1 MSTTFTV
8 TIKATSITVSNGM
21 EAFQLLTPLI
31 NMLTYEDE
39 FVEETKTLGFMYDE
53 QTDTLFLHKG
63 VDIKYLQRL
72 LIDMEVKYDLYDPY
86 REMDFEYDEIIAP
99 RNDEQ
104 VDVINFIAGLQHHAS
119 NINASQ
125 LFIVKPPGF
134 GKGHPCSTKLP
145 SPDRECGY
153 ITIGDLCI
161 GDNVFDA
168 HGNPTKV
175 TDIFDLGVTDVYK
188 VTFND
193 GRVSFCTDEHLWQ
206 VRTGK
211 NNPWRVMK
219 LKDMIKD
226 FKRSSTWKIE
236 NDRSDPYEYK
246 YYIPRQKCVNY
257 PKRDVPIDP
266 WVVGCFIGNGCCTSK
281 YLTISCPNDTI
292 PSLIADIC
300 GFEVKRNPRNYN
312 YTFYYEYG
320 KPVKTEDF
328 FEQLPEIMTY
338 SQFKEIPELYLVN
351 DVDTRMRL
359 VQGLMD
365 TDGSIS
371 SGKDLRYHV
380 NYVSTSIKLLEQI
393 KWLLWSFGYSGTI
406 VDDGRHE
413 KYTNG
418 FCGIVVFRIPNQ
430 IKQNFFTVSYKKGI
444 AIDAN
449 KHTQRDAFS
458 GVLIKDISFS
468 HREHCKCI
476 KVDNLE
482 HLYLTEN
489 FIVTHNTFC
498 SGVGMCKYK
507 TKTLIIMHRESLR
520 NQWINSLYNMQGL
533 SSKEVHEITTSEELY
548 DIAHNQH
555 GYDYDIYLMTHAT
568 FRAGLRRINNISDA
582 MNITKNLG
590 IGLKIIDEAHLE
602 FRNTLM
608 IDFVCNVKRNVY
620 ITATD
625 GRSAKEENSIFR
637 HVFAN
642 TLFYKPSGLLTNDMP
657 KKWVEYYTVT
667 LNTECKPNIYRYR
680 VAGGRGMNPASY
692 GKWVI
697 AYDKKQR
704 HFKCCRDL
712 LKIVYKDD
720 PHAKVL
726 LFMPLIDLCSECA
739 YFLTRSLNYDDTF
752 DYDLDIRTINSQN
765 SKADNERNKKADV
778 IVTTIPSCG
787 TGTDLPGI
795 TTIISCSPYVSGIT
809 CSQVFGRIRYC
820 GKVCKYYDIVDESVL
835 MDKIWLKSRR
845 KKFARLAL
853 NVKDIRWEEDPADE
867 EEKKE

>member
-1 MSTTFTV
+1 MPAAFTV

-119 NINASQ
+119 NVNASQ

-219 LKDMIKD
+219 LKDMITN
-226 FKRSSTWKIE
+226 F
-236 NDRSDPYEYK
+236 NEYK
-246 YYIPRQKCVNY
+246 YYIPRQRCAKY
-257 PKRDVPIDP
+257 PKRD
-266 WVVGCFIGNGCCTSK
+266 T
-281 YLTISCPNDTI
+281 
-292 PSLIADIC
+292 PS
-300 GFEVKRNPRNYN
+300 E
-312 YTFYYEYG
+312 E
-320 KPVKTEDF
+320 F
-328 FEQLPEIMTY
+328 FEQLCIMMAND
-338 SQFKEIPELYLVN
+338 QLKEIPEEYLVN
-351 DVDTRMRL
+351 DFETRMRFIN
-359 VQGLMD
+359 VLMR
-365 TDGSIS
+365 IS
-371 SGKDLRYHV
+371 SGKDHRYRV
-380 NYVSTSIKLLEQI
+380 NNVSISGKLLEQI
-393 KWLLWSFGYSGTI
+393 KWLLWSLGYSGTI
-406 VDDGRHE
+406 VDDSKVE
-413 KYTNG
+413 
-418 FCGIVVFRIPNQ
+418 
-430 IKQNFFTVSYKKGI
+430 FTDSDDSI
-444 AIDAN
+444 
-449 KHTQRDAFS
+449 
-458 GVLIKDISFS
+458 LIKDISFS

-476 KVDNLE
+476 KVDNPE

-853 NVKDIRWEEDPADE
+853 NIKDIRWEEDPTDE

>member
-53 QTDTLFLHKG
+53 PTDTLFLHKG

-104 VDVINFIAGLQHHAS
+104 IDVINFIAGLQHHAS

-193 GRVSFCTDEHLWQ
+193 GRISFCTDEHLWQ

-219 LKDMIKD
+219 LKDMITN
-226 FKRSSTWKIE
+226 F
-236 NDRSDPYEYK
+236 NEYK
-246 YYIPRQKCVNY
+246 YYIPRQRCVKY
-257 PKRDVPIDP
+257 PKRD
-266 WVVGCFIGNGCCTSK
+266 T
-281 YLTISCPNDTI
+281 
-292 PSLIADIC
+292 PS
-300 GFEVKRNPRNYN
+300 E
-312 YTFYYEYG
+312 E
-320 KPVKTEDF
+320 F
-328 FEQLPEIMTY
+328 FEQLCIMMTND
-338 SQFKEIPELYLVN
+338 QLKEIPEEYLVN
-351 DVDTRMRL
+351 DFETRMRFIN
-359 VQGLMD
+359 VLMR
-365 TDGSIS
+365 IS
-371 SGKDLRYHV
+371 SGKDHRYRV
-380 NYVSTSIKLLEQI
+380 NNISISGKLLEQI
-393 KWLLWSFGYSGTI
+393 KWLLWSLGYSGTI
-406 VDDGRHE
+406 VDDGKVE
-413 KYTNG
+413 
-418 FCGIVVFRIPNQ
+418 
-430 IKQNFFTVSYKKGI
+430 FTDSDDSI
-444 AIDAN
+444 
-449 KHTQRDAFS
+449 
-458 GVLIKDISFS
+458 LINDISFS

-476 KVDNLE
+476 KVDNPE

-853 NVKDIRWEEDPADE
+853 NVKDIRWEEDPAE

>member
-119 NINASQ
+119 NVNASQ

-219 LKDMIKD
+219 LKDMITN
-226 FKRSSTWKIE
+226 F
-236 NDRSDPYEYK
+236 NEYK
-246 YYIPRQKCVNY
+246 YYIPRQRCAKY
-257 PKRDVPIDP
+257 PKRD
-266 WVVGCFIGNGCCTSK
+266 T
-281 YLTISCPNDTI
+281 
-292 PSLIADIC
+292 PS
-300 GFEVKRNPRNYN
+300 E
-312 YTFYYEYG
+312 E
-320 KPVKTEDF
+320 F
-328 FEQLPEIMTY
+328 FEQLCIMMAND
-338 SQFKEIPELYLVN
+338 QLKEIPEEYLVN
-351 DVDTRMRL
+351 DFETRMRFIN
-359 VQGLMD
+359 VLMR
-365 TDGSIS
+365 IS
-371 SGKDLRYHV
+371 SGKDHRYRV
-380 NYVSTSIKLLEQI
+380 NNVSISGKLLEQI
-393 KWLLWSFGYSGTI
+393 KWLLWSLGYSGTI
-406 VDDGRHE
+406 VDDSKVE
-413 KYTNG
+413 
-418 FCGIVVFRIPNQ
+418 
-430 IKQNFFTVSYKKGI
+430 FTDSDDSI
-444 AIDAN
+444 
-449 KHTQRDAFS
+449 
-458 GVLIKDISFS
+458 LIKDISFS

-476 KVDNLE
+476 KVDNPE

-489 FIVTHNTFC
+489 FIITHNTFC

-853 NVKDIRWEEDPADE
+853 NVKDIRWEEDPTDE

>member
-1 MSTTFTV
+1 MSATFTV

-53 QTDTLFLHKG
+53 PTDTLFLHKG

-86 REMDFEYDEIIAP
+86 REMNFEYDEIIAP

-119 NINASQ
+119 NINVSQ

-153 ITIGDLCI
+153 ITMGDLCI
-161 GDNVFDA
+161 GDHVFDA

-219 LKDMIKD
+219 LKDMITN
-226 FKRSSTWKIE
+226 F
-236 NDRSDPYEYK
+236 NEYK
-246 YYIPRQKCVNY
+246 YYIPRQRCVKY
-257 PKRDVPIDP
+257 PKRD
-266 WVVGCFIGNGCCTSK
+266 T
-281 YLTISCPNDTI
+281 
-292 PSLIADIC
+292 PS
-300 GFEVKRNPRNYN
+300 E
-312 YTFYYEYG
+312 E
-320 KPVKTEDF
+320 F
-328 FEQLPEIMTY
+328 FEQLRIMMTND
-338 SQFKEIPELYLVN
+338 QLKEIPEEYLVN
-351 DVDTRMRL
+351 DFETRMRFIN
-359 VQGLMD
+359 VLMR
-365 TDGSIS
+365 IS
-371 SGKDLRYHV
+371 SGKDHRYRV
-380 NYVSTSIKLLEQI
+380 NNVSISGKLLEQI
-393 KWLLWSFGYSGTI
+393 KWLLWSLGYSGTI
-406 VDDGRHE
+406 VDDGKVE
-413 KYTNG
+413 
-418 FCGIVVFRIPNQ
+418 
-430 IKQNFFTVSYKKGI
+430 FTDSDDSI
-444 AIDAN
+444 
-449 KHTQRDAFS
+449 
-458 GVLIKDISFS
+458 LIKDISFS

-476 KVDNLE
+476 KVDNPE

-520 NQWINSLYNMQGL
+520 NQWISSLYNMQGL

-642 TLFYKPSGLLTNDMP
+642 TVFYKPSGLLTNDMP

-820 GKVCKYYDIVDESVL
+820 GKVCKYYDIVDASVL

-853 NVKDIRWEEDPADE
+853 NVKDIRWEEDPE
-867 EEKKE
+867 EGKKE

>member
-1 MSTTFTV
+1 MPATFTV

-21 EAFQLLTPLI
+21 EAFQILTPLI

-53 QTDTLFLHKG
+53 PTDTLFLHKG

-86 REMDFEYDEIIAP
+86 REMNFEYDEIIAP

-145 SPDRECGY
+145 SPDREYGY

-219 LKDMIKD
+219 LKDMITN
-226 FKRSSTWKIE
+226 F
-236 NDRSDPYEYK
+236 NEYK
-246 YYIPRQKCVNY
+246 YYIPRQRCVKY
-257 PKRDVPIDP
+257 PKRD
-266 WVVGCFIGNGCCTSK
+266 T
-281 YLTISCPNDTI
+281 
-292 PSLIADIC
+292 PS
-300 GFEVKRNPRNYN
+300 E
-312 YTFYYEYG
+312 E
-320 KPVKTEDF
+320 F
-328 FEQLPEIMTY
+328 FEQLCIMMTND
-338 SQFKEIPELYLVN
+338 QLKEIPEEYLVN
-351 DVDTRMRL
+351 DFETRMRFIN
-359 VQGLMD
+359 VLMR
-365 TDGSIS
+365 IS
-371 SGKDLRYHV
+371 SGKDHRYRV
-380 NYVSTSIKLLEQI
+380 NNASISGKLLEQI
-393 KWLLWSFGYSGTI
+393 KWLLWSLGYSETI
-406 VDDGRHE
+406 VDDGRVE
-413 KYTNG
+413 
-418 FCGIVVFRIPNQ
+418 
-430 IKQNFFTVSYKKGI
+430 FTDSDDSI
-444 AIDAN
+444 
-449 KHTQRDAFS
+449 
-458 GVLIKDISFS
+458 LIKDISFS

-476 KVDNLE
+476 KVDNPE

-520 NQWINSLYNMQGL
+520 NQWISSLYNMQGL

-548 DIAHNQH
+548 DIAHNKH

-712 LKIVYKDD
+712 LKIVYKND

-853 NVKDIRWEEDPADE
+853 NVKDIRWEEDPTE
-867 EEKKE
+867 EEGKKE

>member
-1 MSTTFTV
+1 MPATFTV

-21 EAFQLLTPLI
+21 EAFQILTPLI

-53 QTDTLFLHKG
+53 PTDTLFLHKG

-86 REMDFEYDEIIAP
+86 REMNFEYDEIIAP

-134 GKGHPCSTKLP
+134 GK
-145 SPDRECGY
+145 
-153 ITIGDLCI
+153 
-161 GDNVFDA
+161 
-168 HGNPTKV
+168 
-175 TDIFDLGVTDVYK
+175 
-188 VTFND
+188 
-193 GRVSFCTDEHLWQ
+193 
-206 VRTGK
+206 
-211 NNPWRVMK
+211 
-219 LKDMIKD
+219 
-226 FKRSSTWKIE
+226 
-236 NDRSDPYEYK
+236 
-246 YYIPRQKCVNY
+246 
-257 PKRDVPIDP
+257 
-266 WVVGCFIGNGCCTSK
+266 
-281 YLTISCPNDTI
+281 
-292 PSLIADIC
+292 
-300 GFEVKRNPRNYN
+300 
-312 YTFYYEYG
+312 
-320 KPVKTEDF
+320 
-328 FEQLPEIMTY
+328 
-338 SQFKEIPELYLVN
+338 
-351 DVDTRMRL
+351 
-359 VQGLMD
+359 
-365 TDGSIS
+365 
-371 SGKDLRYHV
+371 
-380 NYVSTSIKLLEQI
+380 
-393 KWLLWSFGYSGTI
+393 
-406 VDDGRHE
+406 
-413 KYTNG
+413 
-418 FCGIVVFRIPNQ
+418 
-430 IKQNFFTVSYKKGI
+430 
-444 AIDAN
+444 
-449 KHTQRDAFS
+449 
-458 GVLIKDISFS
+458 
-468 HREHCKCI
+468 
-476 KVDNLE
+476 
-482 HLYLTEN
+482 
-489 FIVTHNTFC
+489 TFC

-520 NQWINSLYNMQGL
+520 NQWISSLYNMQGL

-548 DIAHNQH
+548 DIAHNKH

-642 TLFYKPSGLLTNDMP
+642 TVFYKPSGLLTNDMP

-712 LKIVYKDD
+712 LKIVYKND

-853 NVKDIRWEEDPADE
+853 NVKDIRWEEDPTE
-867 EEKKE
+867 EEGKKE

>member
-1 MSTTFTV
+1 MPATFTV

-53 QTDTLFLHKG
+53 PTDTLFLHKG

-86 REMDFEYDEIIAP
+86 REMNFEYDEIIAP

-153 ITIGDLCI
+153 ITIGDLCV

-219 LKDMIKD
+219 LKDMITN
-226 FKRSSTWKIE
+226 F
-236 NDRSDPYEYK
+236 NEYK
-246 YYIPRQKCVNY
+246 YYIPRQRCVKY
-257 PKRDVPIDP
+257 PKRD
-266 WVVGCFIGNGCCTSK
+266 T
-281 YLTISCPNDTI
+281 
-292 PSLIADIC
+292 PS
-300 GFEVKRNPRNYN
+300 E
-312 YTFYYEYG
+312 E
-320 KPVKTEDF
+320 F
-328 FEQLPEIMTY
+328 FEQLCIMMTND
-338 SQFKEIPELYLVN
+338 QLKEIPEEYLVN
-351 DVDTRMRL
+351 DFETRMRFIN
-359 VQGLMD
+359 VLMR
-365 TDGSIS
+365 IS
-371 SGKDLRYHV
+371 SGKDHRYRV
-380 NYVSTSIKLLEQI
+380 NNVSISGKLLEQI
-393 KWLLWSFGYSGTI
+393 KWLLWSLGYSGTI
-406 VDDGRHE
+406 VDEGKVE
-413 KYTNG
+413 
-418 FCGIVVFRIPNQ
+418 
-430 IKQNFFTVSYKKGI
+430 FTDSDDSI
-444 AIDAN
+444 
-449 KHTQRDAFS
+449 
-458 GVLIKDISFS
+458 LIKDISFS

-476 KVDNLE
+476 KVDNPE

-520 NQWINSLYNMQGL
+520 NQWISSLYNMQGL

-642 TLFYKPSGLLTNDMP
+642 TVFYKPSGLLTNDMP

-712 LKIVYKDD
+712 LKIVYKND

-853 NVKDIRWEEDPADE
+853 NVKDIRWEEDPTE
-867 EEKKE
+867 EEGNKE

>member
-1 MSTTFTV
+1 MPTTFTV
-8 TIKATSITVSNGM
+8 TIKATSITISNGM

-53 QTDTLFLHKG
+53 PTDTLFLHKG

-211 NNPWRVMK
+211 NNPWCVMK
-219 LKDMIKD
+219 LKDMITN
-226 FKRSSTWKIE
+226 F
-236 NDRSDPYEYK
+236 NEYK
-246 YYIPRQKCVNY
+246 YYIPRQRCVKY
-257 PKRDVPIDP
+257 PKRD
-266 WVVGCFIGNGCCTSK
+266 T
-281 YLTISCPNDTI
+281 
-292 PSLIADIC
+292 PS
-300 GFEVKRNPRNYN
+300 E
-312 YTFYYEYG
+312 E
-320 KPVKTEDF
+320 F
-328 FEQLPEIMTY
+328 FEQLCIMITND
-338 SQFKEIPELYLVN
+338 QLKEIPEEYLVN
-351 DVDTRMRL
+351 DFETRMRFIN
-359 VQGLMD
+359 VLMR
-365 TDGSIS
+365 IS
-371 SGKDLRYHV
+371 SGKDHRYHV
-380 NYVSTSIKLLEQI
+380 NNISISGKLLEQI
-393 KWLLWSFGYSGTI
+393 KWLLWSLGYSGTI
-406 VDDGRHE
+406 VDDGKVE
-413 KYTNG
+413 
-418 FCGIVVFRIPNQ
+418 
-430 IKQNFFTVSYKKGI
+430 FTDSDDSI
-444 AIDAN
+444 
-449 KHTQRDAFS
+449 
-458 GVLIKDISFS
+458 LIKDISFS

-476 KVDNLE
+476 KVDNPE

-520 NQWINSLYNMQGL
+520 NQWISSLYNMQGL

-642 TLFYKPSGLLTNDMP
+642 TVFYKPSGLLTNDMP

-712 LKIVYKDD
+712 LKIVYKED

-853 NVKDIRWEEDPADE
+853 NVKDIRWEEDSE

>member
-8 TIKATSITVSNGM
+8 TIKATSITISNGM

-53 QTDTLFLHKG
+53 PTDTLFLHKG

-153 ITIGDLCI
+153 ITIGDLCV

-168 HGNPTKV
+168 HGNPTQV

-219 LKDMIKD
+219 LKDMITN
-226 FKRSSTWKIE
+226 F
-236 NDRSDPYEYK
+236 NEYK
-246 YYIPRQKCVNY
+246 YYIPRQRCVKY
-257 PKRDVPIDP
+257 PKRD
-266 WVVGCFIGNGCCTSK
+266 T
-281 YLTISCPNDTI
+281 
-292 PSLIADIC
+292 PS
-300 GFEVKRNPRNYN
+300 E
-312 YTFYYEYG
+312 E
-320 KPVKTEDF
+320 F
-328 FEQLPEIMTY
+328 FEQLCIMMTND
-338 SQFKEIPELYLVN
+338 QLKEIPEEYLVN
-351 DVDTRMRL
+351 DFETRMRFIN
-359 VQGLMD
+359 VLMQ
-365 TDGSIS
+365 IS
-371 SGKDLRYHV
+371 SGKDHRYRV
-380 NYVSTSIKLLEQI
+380 NNVSISGKLLEQI
-393 KWLLWSFGYSGTI
+393 KWLLWSLGYSGTI
-406 VDDGRHE
+406 VDDGKVE
-413 KYTNG
+413 
-418 FCGIVVFRIPNQ
+418 
-430 IKQNFFTVSYKKGI
+430 FTDSDDSI
-444 AIDAN
+444 
-449 KHTQRDAFS
+449 
-458 GVLIKDISFS
+458 LIKDISFS

-476 KVDNLE
+476 KVNNPE

-520 NQWINSLYNMQGL
+520 NQWISSLYNMQGL

-853 NVKDIRWEEDPADE
+853 NVKDIRWEEDPE

>member
-119 NINASQ
+119 NVNASQ

-219 LKDMIKD
+219 LKDMITN
-226 FKRSSTWKIE
+226 F
-236 NDRSDPYEYK
+236 NEYK
-246 YYIPRQKCVNY
+246 YYIPRQRCAKY
-257 PKRDVPIDP
+257 PKRD
-266 WVVGCFIGNGCCTSK
+266 T
-281 YLTISCPNDTI
+281 
-292 PSLIADIC
+292 PS
-300 GFEVKRNPRNYN
+300 E
-312 YTFYYEYG
+312 E
-320 KPVKTEDF
+320 F
-328 FEQLPEIMTY
+328 FEQLCIMMAND
-338 SQFKEIPELYLVN
+338 QLKEIPEEYLVN
-351 DVDTRMRL
+351 DFETRMRFIN
-359 VQGLMD
+359 VLMR
-365 TDGSIS
+365 IS
-371 SGKDLRYHV
+371 SGKDHRYRV
-380 NYVSTSIKLLEQI
+380 NNVSISGKLLEQI
-393 KWLLWSFGYSGTI
+393 KWLLWSLGYSGTI
-406 VDDGRHE
+406 VDDSKVE
-413 KYTNG
+413 
-418 FCGIVVFRIPNQ
+418 
-430 IKQNFFTVSYKKGI
+430 FTDSDDSI
-444 AIDAN
+444 
-449 KHTQRDAFS
+449 
-458 GVLIKDISFS
+458 LIKDISFS

-476 KVDNLE
+476 KVDNPE

-853 NVKDIRWEEDPADE
+853 NIKDIRWEEDPTDE

>member
-1 MSTTFTV
+1 MPATFTV

-21 EAFQLLTPLI
+21 EAFQILTPLI

-53 QTDTLFLHKG
+53 PTDTLFLHKG

-86 REMDFEYDEIIAP
+86 REMNFEYDEIIAP

-104 VDVINFIAGLQHHAS
+104 IDVINFIAGLQHHAS

-153 ITIGDLCI
+153 ITIGDLCV

-219 LKDMIKD
+219 LKDMITN
-226 FKRSSTWKIE
+226 F
-236 NDRSDPYEYK
+236 NEYK
-246 YYIPRQKCVNY
+246 YYIPRQRCVKY
-257 PKRDVPIDP
+257 PKRD
-266 WVVGCFIGNGCCTSK
+266 T
-281 YLTISCPNDTI
+281 
-292 PSLIADIC
+292 PS
-300 GFEVKRNPRNYN
+300 E
-312 YTFYYEYG
+312 E
-320 KPVKTEDF
+320 F
-328 FEQLPEIMTY
+328 FEQLCIMMTND
-338 SQFKEIPELYLVN
+338 QLKEIPEEYLVN
-351 DVDTRMRL
+351 DFETRMRFIN
-359 VQGLMD
+359 VLMR
-365 TDGSIS
+365 IS
-371 SGKDLRYHV
+371 SGKDHRYRV
-380 NYVSTSIKLLEQI
+380 NNVSISGKLLEQI
-393 KWLLWSFGYSGTI
+393 KWLLWSLGYSGTI
-406 VDDGRHE
+406 VDDGKVE
-413 KYTNG
+413 
-418 FCGIVVFRIPNQ
+418 
-430 IKQNFFTVSYKKGI
+430 FTDSDDSI
-444 AIDAN
+444 
-449 KHTQRDAFS
+449 
-458 GVLIKDISFS
+458 LIKDISFS

-476 KVDNLE
+476 KVDNPE

-520 NQWINSLYNMQGL
+520 NQWISSLYNMQGL

-642 TLFYKPSGLLTNDMP
+642 TVFYKPSGLLTNDMP

-712 LKIVYKDD
+712 LKIVYKND

-853 NVKDIRWEEDPADE
+853 NVKDIRWEEDPTE
-867 EEKKE
+867 EEGKKE

>member
-1 MSTTFTV
+1 MPATFTV

-53 QTDTLFLHKG
+53 PTDTLFLHKG

-86 REMDFEYDEIIAP
+86 REMNFEYDEIIAP

-145 SPDRECGY
+145 SPDREYGY
-153 ITIGDLCI
+153 ITIGDLCV

-211 NNPWRVMK
+211 NNPWCVMK
-219 LKDMIKD
+219 LKDMITN
-226 FKRSSTWKIE
+226 F
-236 NDRSDPYEYK
+236 NEYK
-246 YYIPRQKCVNY
+246 YYIPRQRCVKY
-257 PKRDVPIDP
+257 PKRD
-266 WVVGCFIGNGCCTSK
+266 T
-281 YLTISCPNDTI
+281 
-292 PSLIADIC
+292 PS
-300 GFEVKRNPRNYN
+300 E
-312 YTFYYEYG
+312 E
-320 KPVKTEDF
+320 F
-328 FEQLPEIMTY
+328 FEQLCIMMTND
-338 SQFKEIPELYLVN
+338 QLKEIPEEYLVT
-351 DVDTRMRL
+351 DFETRMRFIN
-359 VQGLMD
+359 VLMR
-365 TDGSIS
+365 IS
-371 SGKDLRYHV
+371 SGKDHRYRM
-380 NYVSTSIKLLEQI
+380 NNVSISGKLLEQI
-393 KWLLWSFGYSGTI
+393 KWLLWSLGYSGTI
-406 VDDGRHE
+406 VDDGKVE
-413 KYTNG
+413 
-418 FCGIVVFRIPNQ
+418 
-430 IKQNFFTVSYKKGI
+430 FTDSDDSI
-444 AIDAN
+444 
-449 KHTQRDAFS
+449 
-458 GVLIKDISFS
+458 LIKDISFS

-476 KVDNLE
+476 KVDNPE

-520 NQWINSLYNMQGL
+520 NQWISSLYNMQGL

-642 TLFYKPSGLLTNDMP
+642 TVFYKPSGLLTNDMP

-712 LKIVYKDD
+712 LKIVYKND

-853 NVKDIRWEEDPADE
+853 NVKDIRWEEDPTE
-867 EEKKE
+867 EEGKKE

>member
-1 MSTTFTV
+1 MPATFTV

-53 QTDTLFLHKG
+53 PTDTLFLHKG

-86 REMDFEYDEIIAP
+86 REMNFEYDEIIAP

-145 SPDRECGY
+145 SPDREYGY
-153 ITIGDLCI
+153 ITIGDLCV

-219 LKDMIKD
+219 LKDMITN
-226 FKRSSTWKIE
+226 F
-236 NDRSDPYEYK
+236 NEYK
-246 YYIPRQKCVNY
+246 YYIPRQRCVKY
-257 PKRDVPIDP
+257 PKRD
-266 WVVGCFIGNGCCTSK
+266 T
-281 YLTISCPNDTI
+281 
-292 PSLIADIC
+292 PS
-300 GFEVKRNPRNYN
+300 E
-312 YTFYYEYG
+312 E
-320 KPVKTEDF
+320 F
-328 FEQLPEIMTY
+328 FEQLCIMMTND
-338 SQFKEIPELYLVN
+338 QLKEIPEEYLVT
-351 DVDTRMRL
+351 DFETRMRFIN
-359 VQGLMD
+359 VLMR
-365 TDGSIS
+365 IS
-371 SGKDLRYHV
+371 SGKDHRYRV
-380 NYVSTSIKLLEQI
+380 NNVSISGKLLEQI
-393 KWLLWSFGYSGTI
+393 KWLLWSLGYSGTI
-406 VDDGRHE
+406 VDDGKVE
-413 KYTNG
+413 
-418 FCGIVVFRIPNQ
+418 
-430 IKQNFFTVSYKKGI
+430 FTDSDDSI
-444 AIDAN
+444 
-449 KHTQRDAFS
+449 
-458 GVLIKDISFS
+458 LIKDISFS

-476 KVDNLE
+476 KVDNPE

-520 NQWINSLYNMQGL
+520 NQWISSLYNMQGL

-642 TLFYKPSGLLTNDMP
+642 TVFYKPSGLLTNDMP

-712 LKIVYKDD
+712 LKIVYKND

-853 NVKDIRWEEDPADE
+853 NVKDIRWEEDPTE
-867 EEKKE
+867 EEGNKE

>member
-53 QTDTLFLHKG
+53 PTDTLFLHKG

-219 LKDMIKD
+219 LKDMITN
-226 FKRSSTWKIE
+226 F
-236 NDRSDPYEYK
+236 NEYK
-246 YYIPRQKCVNY
+246 YYIPRQRCVKY
-257 PKRDVPIDP
+257 PKRD
-266 WVVGCFIGNGCCTSK
+266 T
-281 YLTISCPNDTI
+281 
-292 PSLIADIC
+292 PS
-300 GFEVKRNPRNYN
+300 E
-312 YTFYYEYG
+312 E
-320 KPVKTEDF
+320 F
-328 FEQLPEIMTY
+328 FEQLCIMMTND
-338 SQFKEIPELYLVN
+338 QLKEIPEEYLVN
-351 DVDTRMRL
+351 DFETRMRFIN
-359 VQGLMD
+359 VLMR
-365 TDGSIS
+365 IS
-371 SGKDLRYHV
+371 SGKDHRYCV
-380 NYVSTSIKLLEQI
+380 NNVSISGKLLEQI
-393 KWLLWSFGYSGTI
+393 KWLLWSLGYSGTI
-406 VDDGRHE
+406 VDDGKVE
-413 KYTNG
+413 
-418 FCGIVVFRIPNQ
+418 
-430 IKQNFFTVSYKKGI
+430 FTDSDDSI
-444 AIDAN
+444 
-449 KHTQRDAFS
+449 
-458 GVLIKDISFS
+458 LIKDISFS

-476 KVDNLE
+476 KVDNPE

-568 FRAGLRRINNISDA
+568 FRAGLRRIDNISDA

-642 TLFYKPSGLLTNDMP
+642 TVFYKPSGLLTNDMP

-853 NVKDIRWEEDPADE
+853 NVKDIRWEEDPTDE

>member
-53 QTDTLFLHKG
+53 PTDTLFLHKG

-86 REMDFEYDEIIAP
+86 REMNFEYDEIIAP

-134 GKGHPCSTKLP
+134 GKGHPWSTKLP

-193 GRVSFCTDEHLWQ
+193 GRVSYCTDEHLWQ

-219 LKDMIKD
+219 LKDMITN
-226 FKRSSTWKIE
+226 F
-236 NDRSDPYEYK
+236 NEYK
-246 YYIPRQKCVNY
+246 YYIPRQRCVKY
-257 PKRDVPIDP
+257 PKRD
-266 WVVGCFIGNGCCTSK
+266 T
-281 YLTISCPNDTI
+281 
-292 PSLIADIC
+292 PS
-300 GFEVKRNPRNYN
+300 E
-312 YTFYYEYG
+312 E
-320 KPVKTEDF
+320 F
-328 FEQLPEIMTY
+328 FEQLCIMMTND
-338 SQFKEIPELYLVN
+338 QLKEIPEEYLVN
-351 DVDTRMRL
+351 DFETRIRFINVLMR
-359 VQGLMD
+359 
-365 TDGSIS
+365 IS
-371 SGKDLRYHV
+371 SGKDHRYRV
-380 NYVSTSIKLLEQI
+380 NNVSISGKLLEQI
-393 KWLLWSFGYSGTI
+393 KWLLWSLGYSGTI
-406 VDDGRHE
+406 VDDGKVE
-413 KYTNG
+413 
-418 FCGIVVFRIPNQ
+418 
-430 IKQNFFTVSYKKGI
+430 FTDSDDSI
-444 AIDAN
+444 
-449 KHTQRDAFS
+449 
-458 GVLIKDISFS
+458 LIKDISFS

-476 KVDNLE
+476 KVDNPE

-520 NQWINSLYNMQGL
+520 NQWISSLYNMQGL

-853 NVKDIRWEEDPADE
+853 NVKDIRWEEDPTE

>member
-1 MSTTFTV
+1 MPTTFTV
-8 TIKATSITVSNGM
+8 TIKATSITISNGM

-53 QTDTLFLHKG
+53 PTDTLFLHKG

-211 NNPWRVMK
+211 NNPWCVMK
-219 LKDMIKD
+219 LKDMITN
-226 FKRSSTWKIE
+226 F
-236 NDRSDPYEYK
+236 NEYK
-246 YYIPRQKCVNY
+246 YYIPRQRCVKY
-257 PKRDVPIDP
+257 PKRD
-266 WVVGCFIGNGCCTSK
+266 T
-281 YLTISCPNDTI
+281 
-292 PSLIADIC
+292 PS
-300 GFEVKRNPRNYN
+300 E
-312 YTFYYEYG
+312 E
-320 KPVKTEDF
+320 F
-328 FEQLPEIMTY
+328 FEQLCIMITND
-338 SQFKEIPELYLVN
+338 QLKEIPEEYLVN
-351 DVDTRMRL
+351 DFETRMRFIN
-359 VQGLMD
+359 VLMR
-365 TDGSIS
+365 IS
-371 SGKDLRYHV
+371 SGKDHRYHV
-380 NYVSTSIKLLEQI
+380 NNISISGKLLEQI
-393 KWLLWSFGYSGTI
+393 KWLLWSLGYSGTI
-406 VDDGRHE
+406 VDDGKVE
-413 KYTNG
+413 
-418 FCGIVVFRIPNQ
+418 
-430 IKQNFFTVSYKKGI
+430 FTDSDDSI
-444 AIDAN
+444 
-449 KHTQRDAFS
+449 
-458 GVLIKDISFS
+458 LIKDISFS

-476 KVDNLE
+476 KVDNPE

-520 NQWINSLYNMQGL
+520 NQWISSLYNMQGL

-642 TLFYKPSGLLTNDMP
+642 TVFYKPSGLLTNDMP

-712 LKIVYKDD
+712 LKIVYKED

-845 KKFARLAL
+845 KKFVRLAL
-853 NVKDIRWEEDPADE
+853 NVKDIRWEEDSE

>member
-1 MSTTFTV
+1 MPATFTV

-21 EAFQLLTPLI
+21 EAFQILTPLI

-53 QTDTLFLHKG
+53 PTDTLFLHKG

-86 REMDFEYDEIIAP
+86 REMNFEYDEIIAP

-145 SPDRECGY
+145 SPDREYGY

-211 NNPWRVMK
+211 SNPWRVMK
-219 LKDMIKD
+219 LKDMITN
-226 FKRSSTWKIE
+226 F
-236 NDRSDPYEYK
+236 NEYK
-246 YYIPRQKCVNY
+246 YYIPRQRCVKY
-257 PKRDVPIDP
+257 PKRD
-266 WVVGCFIGNGCCTSK
+266 T
-281 YLTISCPNDTI
+281 
-292 PSLIADIC
+292 PS
-300 GFEVKRNPRNYN
+300 E
-312 YTFYYEYG
+312 E
-320 KPVKTEDF
+320 F
-328 FEQLPEIMTY
+328 FEQLCIMMTND
-338 SQFKEIPELYLVN
+338 QLKEIPEEYLVN
-351 DVDTRMRL
+351 DFETRMRFIN
-359 VQGLMD
+359 VLMR
-365 TDGSIS
+365 IS
-371 SGKDLRYHV
+371 SGKDHRYRV
-380 NYVSTSIKLLEQI
+380 NNVSISGKLLEQI
-393 KWLLWSFGYSGTI
+393 KWLLWSLGYSETI
-406 VDDGRHE
+406 VDDGRVE
-413 KYTNG
+413 
-418 FCGIVVFRIPNQ
+418 
-430 IKQNFFTVSYKKGI
+430 FTDSDDSI
-444 AIDAN
+444 
-449 KHTQRDAFS
+449 
-458 GVLIKDISFS
+458 LIKDISFS

-476 KVDNLE
+476 KVDNPE

-520 NQWINSLYNMQGL
+520 NQWISSLYNMQGL

-712 LKIVYKDD
+712 LKIVYKND

-853 NVKDIRWEEDPADE
+853 NVKDIRWEEDPTE
-867 EEKKE
+867 EEGKKE

>member
-1 MSTTFTV
+1 
-8 TIKATSITVSNGM
+8 
-21 EAFQLLTPLI
+21 
-31 NMLTYEDE
+31 
-39 FVEETKTLGFMYDE
+39 
-53 QTDTLFLHKG
+53 
-63 VDIKYLQRL
+63 
-72 LIDMEVKYDLYDPY
+72 MEVKYDLYDPY
-86 REMDFEYDEIIAP
+86 REMNFEYDEIIAP

-219 LKDMIKD
+219 LKDMIAN
-226 FKRSSTWKIE
+226 F
-236 NDRSDPYEYK
+236 NEYK
-246 YYIPRQKCVNY
+246 YYIPRQRYVKY
-257 PKRDVPIDP
+257 PKRD
-266 WVVGCFIGNGCCTSK
+266 T
-281 YLTISCPNDTI
+281 
-292 PSLIADIC
+292 PS
-300 GFEVKRNPRNYN
+300 E
-312 YTFYYEYG
+312 E
-320 KPVKTEDF
+320 F
-328 FEQLPEIMTY
+328 FEQLCIMMTND
-338 SQFKEIPELYLVN
+338 QLKEIPEEYLVN
-351 DVDTRMRL
+351 DFETRMRFIN
-359 VQGLMD
+359 VLMR
-365 TDGSIS
+365 IS
-371 SGKDLRYHV
+371 SGKDHRYRV
-380 NYVSTSIKLLEQI
+380 NNVSISGKLLEQI
-393 KWLLWSFGYSGTI
+393 KWLLWSLGYSGTI
-406 VDDGRHE
+406 VDDGKVE
-413 KYTNG
+413 
-418 FCGIVVFRIPNQ
+418 
-430 IKQNFFTVSYKKGI
+430 FTDSDDSI
-444 AIDAN
+444 
-449 KHTQRDAFS
+449 
-458 GVLIKDISFS
+458 LIKDISFS

-476 KVDNLE
+476 KVDNPE

-520 NQWINSLYNMQGL
+520 NQWINSLYDMQGL

-642 TLFYKPSGLLTNDMP
+642 TVFYKPSGLLTNDMP

-820 GKVCKYYDIVDESVL
+820 GKICKYYDIVDESVL

-853 NVKDIRWEEDPADE
+853 NVKDIRWEEDPE

>member
-1 MSTTFTV
+1 MPATFTV

-53 QTDTLFLHKG
+53 PTDTLFLHKG

-86 REMDFEYDEIIAP
+86 REMNFEYDEIIAP

-145 SPDRECGY
+145 SPDREYGY
-153 ITIGDLCI
+153 ITIGDLCV

-219 LKDMIKD
+219 LKDMITN
-226 FKRSSTWKIE
+226 F
-236 NDRSDPYEYK
+236 NEYK
-246 YYIPRQKCVNY
+246 YYIPRQRCVKY
-257 PKRDVPIDP
+257 PKRD
-266 WVVGCFIGNGCCTSK
+266 T
-281 YLTISCPNDTI
+281 
-292 PSLIADIC
+292 PS
-300 GFEVKRNPRNYN
+300 E
-312 YTFYYEYG
+312 E
-320 KPVKTEDF
+320 F
-328 FEQLPEIMTY
+328 FEQLCIMMTND
-338 SQFKEIPELYLVN
+338 QLKEIPEEYLVN
-351 DVDTRMRL
+351 DFETRMRFIN
-359 VQGLMD
+359 VLMR
-365 TDGSIS
+365 IS
-371 SGKDLRYHV
+371 SGKDHRYRV
-380 NYVSTSIKLLEQI
+380 NNVSISGKLLEQI
-393 KWLLWSFGYSGTI
+393 KWLLWSLGYSGTI
-406 VDDGRHE
+406 VDDGKVE
-413 KYTNG
+413 
-418 FCGIVVFRIPNQ
+418 
-430 IKQNFFTVSYKKGI
+430 FTDSDDSI
-444 AIDAN
+444 
-449 KHTQRDAFS
+449 
-458 GVLIKDISFS
+458 LIKDISFS

-476 KVDNLE
+476 KVDNPE

-520 NQWINSLYNMQGL
+520 NQWISSLYNMQGL

-548 DIAHNQH
+548 DIAHNKH

-642 TLFYKPSGLLTNDMP
+642 TVFYKPSGLLTNDMP

-712 LKIVYKDD
+712 LKIVYKND

-853 NVKDIRWEEDPADE
+853 NVKDIRWEEDPTE
-867 EEKKE
+867 EEGNKE

>member
-1 MSTTFTV
+1 MPATFTV

-21 EAFQLLTPLI
+21 EAFQILTPLI

-53 QTDTLFLHKG
+53 PTDTLFLHKG

-86 REMDFEYDEIIAP
+86 REMNFEYDEIITP

-145 SPDRECGY
+145 SPDREYGY
-153 ITIGDLCI
+153 ITIGDLCV

-219 LKDMIKD
+219 LKDMITN
-226 FKRSSTWKIE
+226 F
-236 NDRSDPYEYK
+236 NEYK
-246 YYIPRQKCVNY
+246 YYIPRQRCVKY
-257 PKRDVPIDP
+257 PKRD
-266 WVVGCFIGNGCCTSK
+266 T
-281 YLTISCPNDTI
+281 
-292 PSLIADIC
+292 PS
-300 GFEVKRNPRNYN
+300 E
-312 YTFYYEYG
+312 E
-320 KPVKTEDF
+320 F
-328 FEQLPEIMTY
+328 FEQLCIMMTND
-338 SQFKEIPELYLVN
+338 QLKEIPEEYLVN
-351 DVDTRMRL
+351 DFETRMRFIN
-359 VQGLMD
+359 VLMR
-365 TDGSIS
+365 IS
-371 SGKDLRYHV
+371 SGKDHRYRV
-380 NYVSTSIKLLEQI
+380 NNVSISGKLLEQI
-393 KWLLWSFGYSGTI
+393 KWLLWSLGYSETI
-406 VDDGRHE
+406 VDDGRVE
-413 KYTNG
+413 
-418 FCGIVVFRIPNQ
+418 
-430 IKQNFFTVSYKKGI
+430 FTDSDDSI
-444 AIDAN
+444 
-449 KHTQRDAFS
+449 
-458 GVLIKDISFS
+458 LIKDISFS

-476 KVDNLE
+476 KVDNPE

-520 NQWINSLYNMQGL
+520 NQWISSLYNMQGL

-548 DIAHNQH
+548 DIAHNKH

-642 TLFYKPSGLLTNDMP
+642 TAFYKPSGLLTNDMP

-712 LKIVYKDD
+712 LKIVYKND

-853 NVKDIRWEEDPADE
+853 NVKDIRWEEDPTE
-867 EEKKE
+867 EEGKKE